1 MKLAL
6 GLGIN
11 QRAENLES
19 MSGFSIDSLSGL
31 VAWYPFNTG
40 QTVDGDALVSWA
52 DASGNSR
59 TLTNTGQT
67 NKRPTYESGRV
78 NWGDVNQS
86 FMDIQNAPVP
96 NTAPATY
103 FFVVELTVGS
113 SSTFSQFLT
122 IDGSENTFK
131 FLWGTISGQTNQLW
145 QVINGGFSGAPATM
159 QMSSLSG
166 TGKLVNNQ
174 KTIIQFTYGGGA
186 TAGDSTMNMSTDAD
200 GGSLTSCI
208 NLTTETNTADAVY
221 AWDTVGHDGNN
232 YIKGYC
238 DEIVIFNRKLS
249 VSEAAD
255 VRADLKARNNMT

>member
-1 MKLAL
+1 MILANRL
-6 GLGIN
+6 TLKN
-11 QRAENLES
+11 RVS
-19 MSGFSIDSLSGL
+19 SGFTIDSLSGL

-40 QTVDGDALVSWA
+40 QTVDSGALSAWA

-67 NKRPTYESGRV
+67 NKRPTYESGRI

-96 NTAPATY
+96 NTAASTY

-113 SSTFSQFLT
+113 GSTFSSLLCQSS
-122 IDGSENTFK
+122 DANNFK
-131 FLWGTISGQTNQLW
+131 FVWGTISGQTDQLW
-145 QVINGGFSGAPATM
+145 QIVNGGFSGDAGSM
-159 QMSSLSG
+159 LMSNLSG

-174 KTIIQFTYGGGA
+174 KTIIQFTYGGGS

-200 GGSLTSCI
+200 GGSLTSCV
-208 NLTTETNTADAVY
+208 NLTTETNNADAVY
-221 AWDTVGHDGNN
+221 AWDTVGGAGNN

-249 VSEAAD
+249 VSECAD
-255 VRADLKARNNMT
+255 VRADLKARNSMT

>member
-1 MKLAL
+1 ML
-6 GLGIN
+6 GLGQSLTSPIV
-11 QRAENLES
+11 
-19 MSGFSIDSLSGL
+19 SGGFTIDSLSGL
-31 VAWYPFNTG
+31 AAWYPFNTG
-40 QTVDGDALVSWA
+40 QTADGDALVSWA

-67 NKRPTYESGRV
+67 NKRPTYESGRI
-78 NWGDVNQS
+78 NWGDVNNS

-96 NTAPATY
+96 NTAPSTY

-131 FLWGTISGQTNQLW
+131 FLWGTITGQTNQLW

-200 GGSLTSCI
+200 GGSLTSV
-208 NLTTETNTADAVY
+208 LTLTSETNTADAVY
-221 AWDTVGHDGNN
+221 SWDTVGHDGNN

-238 DEIVIFNRKLS
+238 DEIVIFNRKLT
-249 VSEAAD
+249 VDECAL
-255 VRADLKARNNMT
+255 VRADLKARNSMT